1 MVAVNNSL
9 YVLGGYN
16 FGTLSCIEEYD
27 MGIETWR
34 KVGELQNGVDV
45 QSAFLYIPKFLLE
58 KSLMT
63 LMTFGPSF
71 GVKEISSPCGERT

>member
-27 MGIETWR
+27 MGIHR
-34 KVGELQNGVDV
+34 DP
-45 QSAFLYIPKFLLE
+45 FLFFNFVPYKF
-58 KSLMT
+58 K
-63 LMTFGPSF
+63 
-71 GVKEISSPCGERT
+71 